1 MTVRNLIVSKM
12 KEYIV
17 SYIKDHEEDIIRLST
32 ELIGVDTAN
41 PPGNEYLA
49 VNIIKKYFITHGIRY
64 DTFEKITGRTNI
76 IGYIGKG
83 IPTLLVA
90 CHLDVVPPGDGWNT
104 DPFKAVVKNGRI
116 FGRGAN
122 DNKGQM
128 AAMLVL
134 AKLLKD
140 NESKLNGS
148 LLLIGAADEEK
159 GSRLGLEYLLD
170 ECGISADYAII
181 PDVANNMKIIDV
193 GEKGA
198 LFLNI
203 TSYGKQAH
211 GSTPEKGINAI
222 WNMIELLSQLKKLK
236 HKCITHELFSPPT
249 LNLGTISGGA
259 AHNIVPAKCE
269 AKLDIRYLPGE
280 TEKEILNNIYKII
293 ASIRKHNPTAK
304 FDITID
310 THLPPT
316 QIPADNPLIS
326 LISKHTES
334 ILGTKPIPIGFSG
347 MTVSKQLI
355 EKGIMAVGFGP
366 GDDDQSHIANESVE
380 IQELIDFGK
389 IMGLVIFDILK

>member
-1 MTVRNLIVSKM
+1 V
-12 KEYIV
+12 
-17 SYIKDHEEDIIRLST
+17 KDHIVNYIQEQEEEIVRLST
-32 ELIGVDTAN
+32 ELISANTTN

-49 VNIIKKYFITHGIRY
+49 VDVIKKYFSAHGIRY
-64 DTFEKITGRTNI
+64 DTFEKAPGRTNI
-76 IGYIGKG
+76 IGSIGKG
-83 IPTLLVA
+83 SPTLLVA
-90 CHLDVVPPGDGWNT
+90 CHLDVVPAGDGWET
-104 DPFKAVVKNGRI
+104 DPFKSVVKDGRI

-128 AAMLVL
+128 APMLVL

-140 NESKLNGS
+140 NESKLNGT
-148 LLLIGAADEEK
+148 LLLVGAADEEK
-159 GSRLGLEYLLD
+159 GSSLGLEYLLD

-203 TSYGKQAH
+203 TSYGKQSH

-222 WNMIELLSQLKKLK
+222 WNMIELLNQVKELE
-236 HKCITHELFSPPT
+236 HKCTTHELFSPPT

-280 TEKEILNNIYKII
+280 TEKEILDNIYKII
-293 ASIRKHNPTAK
+293 ASIGNHNPTAK

-334 ILGTKPIPIGFSG
+334 ILGTRPTPIGFSG
-347 MTVSKQLI
+347 VTVCKQLI
-355 EKGIMAVGFGP
+355 GKGIMAVGFGP
-366 GDDDQSHIANESVE
+366 GDEDQAHIANESIE
-380 IQELIDFGK
+380 IQELLDFGK

>member
-1 MTVRNLIVSKM
+1 M
-12 KEYIV
+12 KEHIVNYIQDQ
-17 SYIKDHEEDIIRLST
+17 KDEIVRLSA
-32 ELIGVDTAN
+32 ELIGANTVN

-49 VNIIKKYFITHGIRY
+49 VNIIKKYFSTHGIRY
-64 DTFEKITGRTNI
+64 DTFEKVTGRTNI

-83 IPTLLVA
+83 NPTLLVA
-90 CHLDVVPPGDGWNT
+90 CHLDVVPSGDGWDT
-104 DPFKAVVKNGRI
+104 DPFKSVVKNGRI

-128 AAMLVL
+128 ASMLVL
-134 AKLLKD
+134 AKFLKD
-140 NESKLNGS
+140 NESRLNGS

-170 ECGISADYAII
+170 ECGIYADYAII

-222 WNMIELLSQLKKLK
+222 WNMIELLNQLKKLK
-236 HKCITHELFSPPT
+236 HKCITHELFTPPT

-269 AKLDIRYLPGE
+269 VKLDIRYLPGE
-280 TEKEILNNIYKII
+280 TENESLNNINKII
-293 ASIRKHNPTAK
+293 ASIKEHNSTAK

-316 QIPADNPLIS
+316 LIPADNPLIS

-347 MTVSKQLI
+347 VTVAKQLI

-366 GDDDQSHIANESVE
+366 GDEDQSHIANESIE
-380 IQELIDFGK
+380 IQELLDFGK
-389 IMGLVIFDILK
+389 IMSLVIFDILK

>member
-1 MTVRNLIVSKM
+1 MTDQLF
-12 KEYIV
+12 
-17 SYIKDHEEDIIRLST
+17 SYIQSHKDEIVQLAT
-32 ELIGVDTAN
+32 KLINANTVN

-49 VNIIKKYFITHGIRY
+49 VNIMEKYLNKHGIRY
-64 DTFEKITGRTNI
+64 DNFAKLTGRTNI

-83 IPTLLVA
+83 NPKLIVA
-90 CHLDVVPPGDGWNT
+90 CHLDVVPPGEGWET
-104 DPFKAVVKNGRI
+104 DPFKAVVKDGRI
-116 FGRGAN
+116 YGRGAN

-128 AAMLVL
+128 ASMLAL
-134 AKLLKD
+134 AGFLKEH
-140 NESKLNGS
+140 ESKLNGS

-170 ECGISADYAII
+170 ECGVSADYAII

-203 TSYGKQAH
+203 TSYGKQSH
-211 GSTPEKGINAI
+211 GSTPEKGTNAI
-222 WNMIELLSQLKKLK
+222 WNMIELLNNVRELK
-236 HKCITHELFSPPT
+236 HKCTTHELFSPPT

-280 TEKEILNNIYKII
+280 TEKEILDNIYKII
-293 ASIRKHNPTAK
+293 ASIKNSNPTAK
-304 FDITID
+304 FDLTID

-334 ILGTKPIPIGFSG
+334 ILGTRPVPMGFSG
-347 MTVSKQLI
+347 VTVCKQLI

-366 GDDDQSHIANESVE
+366 GDEDQAHIANESID
-380 IQELIDFGK
+380 IQELLDFGK

>member
-1 MTVRNLIVSKM
+1 V
-12 KEYIV
+12 
-17 SYIKDHEEDIIRLST
+17 KDHIVNYIQEQEEEIVRLST
-32 ELIGVDTAN
+32 ELIGTNTAN

-49 VNIIKKYFITHGIRY
+49 VDVIKNYFSTHGIRY
-64 DTFEKITGRTNI
+64 DTFEKATGRTNI

-83 IPTLLVA
+83 SPSLLVA

-104 DPFKAVVKNGRI
+104 DPFKTVVKNGRI

-128 AAMLVL
+128 ASMLAL
-134 AKLLKD
+134 AKLLKE
-140 NESKLNGS
+140 NESRLNGT

-159 GSRLGLEYLLD
+159 GSRLGLEYLLE

-198 LFLNI
+198 LSLNI
-203 TSYGKQAH
+203 TSYGKQSH
-211 GSTPEKGINAI
+211 GSTPEKGVNAI
-222 WNMIELLSQLKKLK
+222 WNMIELLNKVRELKR
-236 HKCITHELFSPPT
+236 KCITHELFSPPT

-280 TEKEILNNIYKII
+280 TEKEILDNIYTII
-293 ASIRKHNPTAK
+293 DSIKNKNPTAK
-304 FDITID
+304 YDLTID

-326 LISKHTES
+326 LISRHTES
-334 ILGTKPIPIGFSG
+334 ILGTRPIPMGFSG
-347 MTVSKQLI
+347 VTVCKQLI

-366 GDDDQSHIANESVE
+366 GDEDQAHIANES
-380 IQELIDFGK
+380 IDIKELLDFGK

>member
-1 MTVRNLIVSKM
+1 M
-12 KEYIV
+12 KEHIL
-17 SYIKDHEEDIIRLST
+17 SYIQDHKEEIVRLST
-32 ELIGVDTAN
+32 ELIGANTVN

-49 VNIIKKYFITHGIRY
+49 VDIIKKYFSTHSIRY
-64 DTFEKITGRTNI
+64 ETFEKVAGRTNI

-83 IPTLLVA
+83 SPTLLVA
-90 CHLDVVPPGDGWNT
+90 CHLDVVPAGDGWDT
-104 DPFKAVVKNGRI
+104 DPFKSVVKDGRI

-128 AAMLVL
+128 APMLVL
-134 AKLLKD
+134 AKLLKE
-140 NESKLNGS
+140 NESTLNGS

-170 ECGISADYAII
+170 ECGITADFAII

-203 TSYGKQAH
+203 ISHGKQCH
-211 GSTPEKGINAI
+211 GSTPEKGTNAI
-222 WNMIELLSQLKKLK
+222 WNMIELLNQVKELK
-236 HKCITHELFSPPT
+236 HKYTSHELFTPPT
-249 LNLGTISGGA
+249 MNLGTISGGA

-280 TEKEILNNIYKII
+280 TEKEILDNIYKII
-293 ASIRKHNPTAK
+293 ASVENNNPTAR

-310 THLPPT
+310 TQLPPT
-316 QIPADNPLIS
+316 QIPADNPLVS

-334 ILGTKPIPIGFSG
+334 ILGTKPIPMGFSG
-347 MTVSKQLI
+347 VTVCKQLV

-366 GDDDQSHIANESVE
+366 GDEDQAHVANESIE
-380 IQELIDFGK
+380 IQELLDFGK

>member
-1 MTVRNLIVSKM
+1 M
-12 KEYIV
+12 
-17 SYIKDHEEDIIRLST
+17 KDHIVNYIQEQEEEIVRLST
-32 ELIGVDTAN
+32 ELISANTTN

-49 VNIIKKYFITHGIRY
+49 VDVIKKYFSAHDIRY
-64 DTFEKITGRTNI
+64 DTFEKAPGRTNI

-83 IPTLLVA
+83 NPTLLVA
-90 CHLDVVPPGDGWNT
+90 CHLDVVPAGDGWET
-104 DPFKAVVKNGRI
+104 DPFKSVVKDGRI

-128 AAMLVL
+128 APMLVL

-140 NESKLNGS
+140 NESKLNGT
-148 LLLIGAADEEK
+148 LLLVGAADEEK
-159 GSRLGLEYLLD
+159 GSSLGLEYLLD
-170 ECGISADYAII
+170 ECGITADYAII

-203 TSYGKQAH
+203 TSYGKQSH

-222 WNMIELLSQLKKLK
+222 WNMIELLNQVKELK
-236 HKCITHELFSPPT
+236 HKCTSHELFSPPT

-280 TEKEILNNIYKII
+280 TEKEILDNIYKII
-293 ASIRKHNPTAK
+293 ASIGNHNPTAK

-326 LISKHTES
+326 LISKHTDS
-334 ILGTKPIPIGFSG
+334 ILGTRPTPIGFSG
-347 MTVSKQLI
+347 VTVCKQLI

-366 GDDDQSHIANESVE
+366 GDEDQAHIANESID
-380 IQELIDFGK
+380 IQELLDFGK
-389 IMGLVIFDILK
+389 IMGLVILDILK